1 MLNPHCLL
9 CLVLWYFCCIWQY
22 LYLAVFCEIY
32 LYFQTYI
39 GLYSMNF
46 ECHERL
52 WWCSGCVVPSPI
64 SEVSKNYK
72 YLLDSHQWQFYE
84 KWHQIYYNYCHT
96 LVCLTQFI
104 GGNHIVEKVI
114 TDWALPTTFS
124 QQHNLIHRQ
133 SLWNHLWKNCHFN
146 YATKCKIWT
155 NMINCVL

>member
-1 MLNPHCLL
+1 MKNFQLL
-9 CLVLWYFCCIWQY
+9 LSIFGVAAAVNFMVLL
-22 LYLAVFCEIY
+22 LYLAIFGAVFCEIY
-32 LYFQTYI
+32 VYFQTYI

-124 QQHNLIHRQ
+124 QQQNLIHRQ
-133 SLWNHLWKNCHFN
+133 SLWLGVW
-146 YATKCKIWT
+146 
-155 NMINCVL
+155 